1 MMLQLLGRS
10 RQLQKLPHHKVIGKD
25 RTALI
30 DLCFNHLD
38 ADGSGEIDIEEL
50 KVFAKIVNPR
60 AQIQQAEME
69 LQKMDANM
77 DGTINPSCAAKPYLF
92 AALPLFLLPLAFV
105 SILHH
110 GLSLRLLV
118 GWGWHSRLEFHI
130 GLHSAWGNMDDEQ
143 LKHGVL
149 EVLAAANDFHSLPTV
164 AMKLQRVFKVGLH
177 AAIKPLLRHSTTGEF
192 NSPPK
197 YVRTLKKCPE
207 FRLYNTPC
215 CLRWITVSMYYATP
229 FVVR

>member
-1 MMLQLLGRS
+1 MVESVCSIDPCSPLQMECASEQSVRKILCGVREAPNNVQLSSCQTGRHPSRYHENSKQCLLTCNHSMCDGNTESFVITPDTFKRLLADTPFLLGRS

-77 DGTINPSCAAKPYLF
+77 DGTIK
-92 AALPLFLLPLAFV
+92 
-105 SILHH
+105 
-110 GLSLRLLV
+110 
-118 GWGWHSRLEFHI
+118 
-130 GLHSAWGNMDDEQ
+130 
-143 LKHGVL
+143 
-149 EVLAAANDFHSLPTV
+149 
-164 AMKLQRVFKVGLH
+164 
-177 AAIKPLLRHSTTGEF
+177 
-192 NSPPK
+192 
-197 YVRTLKKCPE
+197 
-207 FRLYNTPC
+207 
-215 CLRWITVSMYYATP
+215 
-229 FVVR
+229 